1 MSIFLIKRNG
11 VIYPCY
17 QSDIDEV
24 SKLKSNVVYEFTCKR
39 PRNPEHHKKY
49 WALCRLVLNNSE
61 RFKTE
66 EQVSDWLK
74 FESRNI
80 DVIGVSKGMTY
91 VKLKSINYQSMDQ
104 AEFEQFWES
113 IIDYVC
119 DELQCTREDIKKNLV
134 F

>member
-24 SKLKSNVVYEFTCKR
+24 SKLRSNVVYEFTCKR

-49 WALCRLVLNNSE
+49 WGLCRLVLRNSE
-61 RFKTE
+61 KFKTE

-74 FESRNI
+74 VKSKNV
-80 DVIGVSKGMTY
+80 DVICVSKDMTH
-91 VKLKSINYQSMDQ
+91 VKPKSISFQSMDQ
-104 AEFEQFWES
+104 SEFEQFWES

-119 DELQCTREDIKKNLV
+119 DELQCSRDDIDKNLV